1 MKSEAGRRPTETER
15 LQQLMMA
22 EVDRELSE
30 DGRAELEAALES
42 DPELRDELESF
53 KKLKEVTD
61 AMTPLRPPGE
71 TWDRYWEDVYR
82 RIERGIGWV
91 LVSIG
96 AIIVGTWGSWQFVRQ
111 LLGDTTMPGYVRW
124 SVLVLIAGLVI
135 LFVSVLRER
144 LFMGKRD
151 PYKDIIR

>member
-22 EVDRELSE
+22 EVDRELS
-30 DGRAELEAALES
+30 DAGRAELKAALES